1 MCPYLYF
8 KIQLILVKQ
17 SGIFSIITPVLSDTE
32 EKKLLNNHYF
42 CFVHKKYSNSF
53 IKLTPDVSWTIF
65 LMSLLPLLALN
76 VEVVLLSMQ
85 GQKAQFLQV

>member
-1 MCPYLYF
+1 M
-8 KIQLILVKQ
+8 
-17 SGIFSIITPVLSDTE
+17 
-32 EKKLLNNHYF
+32 
-42 CFVHKKYSNSF
+42 HKKYSNSF

-85 GQKAQFLQV
+85 GQKAQFLQVWNDMRLKNYDRIYGHTLF